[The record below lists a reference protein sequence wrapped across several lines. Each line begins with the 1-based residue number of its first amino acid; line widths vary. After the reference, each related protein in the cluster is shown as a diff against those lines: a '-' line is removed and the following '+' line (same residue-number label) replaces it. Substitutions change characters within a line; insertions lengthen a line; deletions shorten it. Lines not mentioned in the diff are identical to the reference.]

1 MAPHLHPY
9 INQLQ
14 YVSSVGPSHSTDYAN
29 KGIAI
34 LPALL
39 ETSTLALLSAS
50 IPLRMTLTLASIA
63 IDYQGNLLPDLAAR
77 HIPHAASVHALGFSA
92 TGDMIVAESEGRFLV
107 DTWEKVSEVVKC
119 LGRSDENASNVAA
132 ADTSVSSAQASHVG
146 GITKIAIQQ
155 EISKQQRWK
164 AGRG

>member
-9 INQLQ
+9 INQPQ

-39 ETSTLALLSAS
+39 EASTLALLSAS
-50 IPLRMTLTLASIA
+50 IPLRMTLTLASVA
-63 IDYQGNLLPDLAAR
+63 IDYQGNLLPDLSAR
-77 HIPHAASVHALGFSA
+77 HMPQATSVHTLGFSA
-92 TGDMIVAESEGRFLV
+92 TGDMIVAESEGKFLI
-107 DTWEKVSEVVKC
+107 DTWEKVFEMAKS
-119 LGRSDENASNVAA
+119 LSRSDENSSNVAA
-132 ADTSVSSAQASHVG
+132 ADTSVSFAQASHVG

-164 AGRG
+164 AGRD